1 MASVWTRTRTTKSG
15 ARRHL
20 VYYRVGGRE
29 SGSRYAGSFQTQR
42 EAKLRADYVRG
53 ELAARRMPDLALLAD
68 EKAPETLREAIERW
82 RASRVDVTEA
92 TRVLHRVALNRVIPV
107 LGDRPVDEI
116 TTADVNEL
124 VTTLAEKGK
133 RRETIKKS
141 VKYLASV
148 LDECGREPNP
158 ARAKAI
164 RLPHEE
170 YEEISPPA
178 ASHVEAVYERVDD
191 VYKLPL
197 LLLDWSGARVSS
209 VYEARV
215 GDYDRINRRIR
226 LRASTTKTRKALWI
240 ELPDVLATAIEHTL
254 GGDVDAPIF
263 QGNANALR
271 TAIARACRDAGVP
284 VFSPHDLRH
293 RRISL
298 LHHQGRSWAEIARF
312 VGQRKLSVTADVYTH
327 VLSDGRE
334 LDYAGVLA

>member
-1 MASVWTRTRTTKSG
+1 MRHAD
-15 ARRHL
+15 AR
-20 VYYRVGGRE
+20 
-29 SGSRYAGSFQTQR
+29 
-42 EAKLRADYVRG
+42 
-53 ELAARRMPDLALLAD
+53 LALLAP
-68 EKAPETLREAIERW
+68 EKASETLREAIERW

-107 LGDRPVDEI
+107 LGDRRVDEI
-116 TTADVNEL
+116 TTADVDEL

-133 RRETIKKS
+133 RRETIRKS
-141 VKYLASV
+141 VKYLAAV

-158 ARAKAI
+158 ARSKSI

-197 LLLDWSGARVSS
+197 LLLDWSGRSRVLDLRG
-209 VYEARV
+209 ACR
-215 GDYDRINRRIR
+215 R
-226 LRASTTKTRKALWI
+226 LRPHQPPRPPSRVDDEDAQGALDRAARRAGDSDRAHARRRRRRPD
-240 ELPDVLATAIEHTL
+240 LPGKRD
-254 GGDVDAPIF
+254 
-263 QGNANALR
+263 ALR
-271 TAIARACRDAGVP
+271 TAIARACRDAGVT

-312 VGQRKLSVTADVYTH
+312 VGQRKLSLTADVYKH

-334 LDYAGVLA
+334 LDYAEVLA